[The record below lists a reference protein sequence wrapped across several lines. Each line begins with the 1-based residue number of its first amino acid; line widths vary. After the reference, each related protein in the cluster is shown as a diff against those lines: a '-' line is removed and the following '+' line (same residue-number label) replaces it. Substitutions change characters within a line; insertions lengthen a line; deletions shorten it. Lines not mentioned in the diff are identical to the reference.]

1 MFLELSKRNVV
12 ECGRNNAKCVIFKMS
27 QLQVQA
33 FIFEK
38 NKRGLSENCM
48 TINGKS
54 LSCITGAIF
63 GFCMTIICKLLSC
76 FRNRSPRNRRTKIP
90 IRPRTT
96 AGV

>member
-27 QLQVQA
+27 LLQVQ
-33 FIFEK
+33 
-38 NKRGLSENCM
+38 G
-48 TINGKS
+48 GKIGN
-54 LSCITGAIF
+54 CITISYF
-63 GFCMTIICKLLSC
+63 SLSC

-90 IRPRTT
+90 IRPRKT